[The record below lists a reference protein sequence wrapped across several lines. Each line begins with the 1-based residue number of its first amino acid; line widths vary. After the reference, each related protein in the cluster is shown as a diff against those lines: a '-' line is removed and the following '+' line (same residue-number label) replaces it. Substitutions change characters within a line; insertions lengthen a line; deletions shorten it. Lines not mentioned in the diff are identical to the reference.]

1 MERINYRKLV
11 QIILTRHSGN
21 DLDTETEVQLL
32 FDTERDH
39 YQVVY
44 LGSDAPKMVYGCVI
58 FVDIK
63 DGKKRIH
70 KKRNRNS

>member
-11 QIILTRHSGN
+11 QLILTRHSGN

-44 LGSDAPKMVYGCVI
+44 LG
-58 FVDIK
+58 
-63 DGKKRIH
+63 
-70 KKRNRNS
+70 